1 MSLTKSLYR
10 EEEVIAALKWCL
22 IRGRNTE
29 AVFWAQECLD
39 SGLEREYLQALI
51 WVWLFTCGKASED
64 DQTLYYSLYKLKDR
78 VTKLFYCCLL
88 TEN

>member
-10 EEEVIAALKWCL
+10 EEEVVAAFKWCL

-51 WVWLFTCGKASED
+51 WVWLFTCGTASIGW
-64 DQTLYYSLYKLKDR
+64 LAHLNS
-78 VTKLFYCCLL
+78 FYRI
-88 TEN
+88 TVIAPKNPI